1 MANEYEGGIKPKRQE
16 TTDDIVEAALNRGD
30 RTRRRADI
38 KEETSTRTSSK
49 KFASIEENVFYKT
62 IFAEGDP
69 EAKRAAVARELAY
82 NLEDEKAENK
92 NSLAEFEL
100 FKEWLMEQRKDMA
113 QEIIK
118 LTDTD
123 AFSELK
129 DVFDEMN
136 LGLLDFENQ
145 MSPLTDI
152 LDAVYALRL
161 ASDGAMFDVF
171 KEIQDDKAE
180 EERVAELRNRQ
191 DSKLTE
197 LNDEVERMHGETD
210 VLRQQKS
217 WFGLRGTK
225 KSALVKIERIQRD
238 MKEKKTTIDQ
248 LVTEIENTRV
258 DRESRFSQFAE
269 EKQKLRELLDISSE
283 EHKARQQSL
292 VDSANSFVNTAD
304 TRTGDVL
311 AHLEGI
317 NDQVDRLADSNSG
330 LRGVYAII
338 SEAVEE
344 AEAVNVRVRDSLLDG
359 PADESNIA
367 KMKRENNKMAVE
379 NHVTAMTAAKVD
391 TVGTFGDLTAES
403 YRIKAMKDSNS
414 GQVSRTRSLNSKGV
428 AGVASRLSTV
438 LQGVAMAALTES
450 SEVAQMTLERM
461 NDQTN
466 RMAQKEAIKN
476 AMGISLEND
485 SLIKAIEELES
496 YGKVA
501 RAATDISR
509 EGYMEMKDHLAELEK
524 TAHEVGEAVK
534 EAVAVGADV
543 MQRPD
548 ADTDTDRD
556 RPDDGSDGGSDDNGS
571 PFNKLNI

>member
-1 MANEYEGGIKPKRQE
+1 MANEYEGGVKPKRQE

-82 NLEDEKAENK
+82 SLEDEKAENK

-191 DSKLTE
+191 DRKLTD

-258 DRESRFSQFAE
+258 DRESQFSQFAE
-269 EKQKLRELLDISSE
+269 EKQKQILQRLYTSLAKGGILVLGDSE
-283 EHKARQQSL
+283 TL
-292 VDSANSFVNTAD
+292 
-304 TRTGDVL
+304 
-311 AHLEGI
+311 
-317 NDQVDRLADSNSG
+317 
-330 LRGVYAII
+330 Y
-338 SEAVEE
+338 
-344 AEAVNVRVRDSLLDG
+344 
-359 PADESNIA
+359 
-367 KMKRENNKMAVE
+367 
-379 NHVTAMTAAKVD
+379 
-391 TVGTFGDLTAES
+391 GDLKLRFQTVDARNRI
-403 YRIKAMKDSNS
+403 YRK
-414 GQVSRTRSLNSKGV
+414 
-428 AGVASRLSTV
+428 
-438 LQGVAMAALTES
+438 
-450 SEVAQMTLERM
+450 
-461 NDQTN
+461 
-466 RMAQKEAIKN
+466 
-476 AMGISLEND
+476 
-485 SLIKAIEELES
+485 
-496 YGKVA
+496 
-501 RAATDISR
+501 
-509 EGYMEMKDHLAELEK
+509 
-524 TAHEVGEAVK
+524 
-534 EAVAVGADV
+534 
-543 MQRPD
+543 
-548 ADTDTDRD
+548 
-556 RPDDGSDGGSDDNGS
+556 
-571 PFNKLNI
+571 